1 MKLIQRFWHSFIALT
16 LLASLTLPAIATAQD
31 TLDPNDD
38 NIKEFL
44 ASLNIQLQPTDTLW
58 QNKEFVEFVSSY
70 KNIQTEVRSMQESII
85 AIAYEVLDLFEAGA
99 TLSDPRI
106 REALDIDADISD
118 EELQA
123 GLMELANLRKMIDEH
138 ADEFLNEDLIM
149 GDMSNLDDLF
159 ELIDLFDVLNL
170 DDDYYDDDYYTD
182 EFYLYAWQDPYD
194 IVEAGNIVTMMSEI
208 DGDFTMD
215 DLEITW
221 TQLNGPDVTW
231 LATDSEYTAA
241 FIVPEYDTLG
251 EDTYLEFEVHA
262 KYGDKEDWTYVYV
275 DLVLG

>member
-1 MKLIQRFWHSFIALT
+1 MKFLRRFWHGFIALT
-16 LLASLTLPAIATAQD
+16 LIASLVGPSIATAQD

-70 KNIQTEVRSMQESII
+70 QNIRTEVRSMQESII

-99 TLSDPRI
+99 TILDPRI
-106 REALDIDADISD
+106 REALDIDEDISD

-123 GLMELANLRKMIDEH
+123 GLMELANLRKMIDEN
-138 ADEFLNEDLIM
+138 AEEFLNEDLLM
-149 GDMSNLDDLF
+149 GDMTNLDDLF
-159 ELIDLFDVLNL
+159 DLIDLFGVLDEN
-170 DDDYYDDDYYTD
+170 DYYDDYYTD
-182 EFYLYAWQDPYD
+182 GFYLYAWQDPYD
-194 IVEAGNIVTMMSEI
+194 IVEAGNIVTIMSEI
-208 DGDFTMD
+208 DGNFTKD

-231 LATDSEYTAA
+231 LNTDSKYTSA
-241 FIVPEYDTLG
+241 FIVPEYDILG
-251 EDTYLEFEVHA
+251 DDTYLEFEVHA
-262 KYGDKEDWTYVYV
+262 KAGDQEDWAYVYV
-275 DLVLG
+275 DLVMG